1 MPNKEQEYDVCCQHQ
16 FPLAPP
22 TWGFV
27 GRQLEIAEIEKA
39 LEQHNILLLRGM
51 AGVGKTTLLNY
62 LCQRWQMTNF
72 AQDIFYFSYEQQA
85 WTLAQILF
93 EIGKKVYEN
102 SELAQFQELSQQ
114 GQIQKLVSKLR
125 SQDYIL
131 IIDNLESLT
140 GQRLAIKNILPKEQR
155 DQIQNLLSQLLGGK
169 TRAVLSSRSGEY
181 WLQPETFQTN
191 IYPLQGL
198 DQEARLLLA
207 QRILQSAVSAS
218 HLAEIIQ
225 DQYFEKLM
233 QLLAGYPLAMEVILA
248 NLKQQ
253 SPQEIWQRLQGK
265 DVNREDQAER
275 LVKCVEY
282 IYRNPSREAQNLL
295 LCLAPFSEFIERS
308 FSLPNYFQQL
318 QTLKPWS
325 NYTFDNFNN
334 LIQEAIK
341 GGFLLPT
348 KLSSE
353 LLNNNKIIS
362 EHYILKITPCF
373 SYLLKAKL
381 DHNQETTNKALLA
394 VFVKHYQLLAD
405 SYQSLMQSQ
414 DIEQQKLGVLF
425 CQLEYNNLHQAL
437 LFCLKQQAS
446 INIFF
451 CLDKYYQLLDD
462 LNRRLKLSEF
472 VCQAQQTYLP
482 QIQTGKRAFH
492 RAMALDRLAI
502 SYLQMQQYQ
511 KAKESYQ
518 QVLKLLQSISGVEQR
533 QKQLALGSTY
543 YQLGMVSRELGE
555 LEVAQQHYQ
564 QALVIFSNLSA
575 RNEQGKAYQQLKVVA
590 QKMQE
595 IEKRR
600 EQGLGNR

>member
-265 DVNREDQAER
+265 DVNSEDQAER